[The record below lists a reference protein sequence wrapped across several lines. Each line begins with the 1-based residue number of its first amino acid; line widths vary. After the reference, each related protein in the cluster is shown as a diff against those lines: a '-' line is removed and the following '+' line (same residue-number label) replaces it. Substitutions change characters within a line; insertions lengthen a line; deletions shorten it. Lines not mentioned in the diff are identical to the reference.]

1 MRHTGFRLVATWI
14 VCAATVALA
23 LVLMELQHVP
33 WLLASLGGSC
43 VIVFGMPDSK
53 MAQPRSLIGGHV
65 VGSVVGLVA
74 VHTLGS
80 GWAVMAV
87 ATATALVIMMITDT
101 IHSPAGADPLIV
113 ISTGASWS
121 FLVAPLGLGL
131 LIVFVVT
138 VAYHRLVLGRAYPAG
153 RRKGTGQEASDDG
166 TAGRAD
172 PLRPMQAVRQRL

>member
-1 MRHTGFRLVATWI
+1 MQHNGLQLVAAWS

-23 LVLMELQHVP
+23 LALMELQHVP

-53 MAQPRSLIGGHV
+53 MAQPRSLIGGHL

-74 VHTLGS
+74 AHTLGN
-80 GWAVMAV
+80 GWAAMAA

-113 ISTGASWS
+113 MSTGASWS

-131 LIVFVVT
+131 LVVFVAT
-138 VAYHRLVLGRAYPAG
+138 VVYHRLVLGRPYPA
-153 RRKGTGQEASDDG
+153 RRPDRVGQEG
-166 TAGRAD
+166 
-172 PLRPMQAVRQRL
+172 V